1 MSFLR
6 SPGSEGSV
14 EAPPTLCTWPSNR
27 LGAGRLCLGV
37 WIQPL
42 RGQLSQDMGPDGLFF
57 HLLLLRASPHR
68 IPNMCPC
75 WDCHPPAEYPS
86 QLCCAGWGIMSP
98 CPREAGVP
106 NELIS
111 VGKALGDLGLKG
123 VQYTQI
129 RVIVITHNYGVFA
142 GEIIPKR
149 TVAGPAQSPAKICSS
164 TAVESIFL
172 PCLSPSLPARVF
184 SPSSGPAACS
194 STANAFFVSSLTKR
208 GTWRSWRRRGPSS
221 SHSLSGSEKDPGA
234 KPDLPLLFNGST
246 RGALGLL
253 GCGRTECGRAWEG
266 TLGRGFH
273 AREVCIVHTGC
284 DVCAAACTRGVCVL
298 PASPPSDCV
307 LSVTRSL
314 ARQLVPQWLKLNLLP
329 QPEHVAP
336 MLTDPGNAQ
345 NQQSK

>member
-42 RGQLSQDMGPDGLFF
+42 RGQLSQDVGPDGLFF
-57 HLLLLRASPHR
+57 HLLLLRASPRR

-75 WDCHPPAEYPS
+75 WDCHPPAEYLS
-86 QLCCAGWGIMSP
+86 QLCCAGWGVMSP

-149 TVAGPAQSPAKICSS
+149 TVAGPAEPCQDLLLNSS
-164 TAVESIFL
+164 GIYL
-172 PCLSPSLPARVF
+172 PSLPLSLPPSLLAC
-184 SPSSGPAACS
+184 SPPAPGLLPALPQQMPSLSHPSRREAPGAVGGGGGPAVATHS
-194 STANAFFVSSLTKR
+194 LEVRRIQEPSLTC
-208 GTWRSWRRRGPSS
+208 
-221 SHSLSGSEKDPGA
+221 
-234 KPDLPLLFNGST
+234 LF
-246 RGALGLL
+246 
-253 GCGRTECGRAWEG
+253 
-266 TLGRGFH
+266 F
-273 AREVCIVHTGC
+273 
-284 DVCAAACTRGVCVL
+284 
-298 PASPPSDCV
+298 
-307 LSVTRSL
+307 
-314 ARQLVPQWLKLNLLP
+314 
-329 QPEHVAP
+329 
-336 MLTDPGNAQ
+336 
-345 NQQSK
+345 

>member
-6 SPGSEGSV
+6 SPGSEGSG
-14 EAPPTLCTWPSNR
+14 EAPPTLCTWPSNRLGAGR

-57 HLLLLRASPHR
+57 HLLLLRASPRR

-86 QLCCAGWGIMSP
+86 QLCCTGWGVMSP

-123 VQYTQI
+123 VQYTRI
-129 RVIVITHNYGVFA
+129 RVIVITHNYGVSA

-172 PCLSPSLPARVF
+172 PCLPPFLPPSLL
-184 SPSSGPAACS
+184 ACS
-194 STANAFFVSSLTKR
+194 PPAPGLLPALPQQMPSLSHPSR
-208 GTWRSWRRRGPSS
+208 REAPGTVGGGGDPGVA
-221 SHSLSGSEKDPGA
+221 SHSLEVRRIQEPS
-234 KPDLPLLFNGST
+234 LTCLF
-246 RGALGLL
+246 L
-253 GCGRTECGRAWEG
+253 
-266 TLGRGFH
+266 
-273 AREVCIVHTGC
+273 
-284 DVCAAACTRGVCVL
+284 
-298 PASPPSDCV
+298 
-307 LSVTRSL
+307 
-314 ARQLVPQWLKLNLLP
+314 
-329 QPEHVAP
+329 
-336 MLTDPGNAQ
+336 
-345 NQQSK
+345 